1 MSGVIFWGKTHSR
14 KSADGA
20 HEDDLGQALGERE
33 GVPAWSS
40 VWWADLYLR
49 LLILSRCPD

>member
-1 MSGVIFWGKTHSR
+1 MSGVIFWEKTHSR

-33 GVPAWSS
+33 GVPAWSL